1 MPDWRGAVIDL
12 RYHVYSLVAVFVF
25 FVVGVVVGV
34 GLSGQEFVERGERR
48 NLNAQI
54 EQLRNA
60 RDDAEARVQALE
72 AQQRA
77 GEEYV
82 QRSYPVLMQGRLDGL
97 RIARVVV
104 GEVDERASDI
114 LDDVDRA
121 LADAGGTPA
130 RLRALRVPVD
140 DDALADALSSRPEL
154 AEHSP
159 TDLGRLGRALAR
171 ELVLGDE
178 TPLWDAL
185 SPVLVAQRSG
195 SMSEAVDGV
204 VVVRSAPPQT
214 GRSAEFVRGF
224 YEGLDEVPAVGVEET
239 DAERSAITVFAR
251 ADLSTVDNVDTRMGR
266 LALALL
272 LAGGNPGDYGVK
284 ETAAG
289 ALPPVD
295 PLPPPSRE

>member
-1 MPDWRGAVIDL
+1 VIDL
-12 RYHVYSLVAVFVF
+12 RYHVFSLVAVFVF

-34 GLSGQEFVERGERR
+34 GLSGQGFVEEGERR
-48 NLNAQI
+48 RLNAEI
-54 EQLRNA
+54 ERLRNQ
-60 RDDAEARVQALE
+60 RDDAEARAEALE

-104 GEVDERASDI
+104 GEVDERAADI
-114 LDDVDRA
+114 LDEVDRA
-121 LADAGGTPA
+121 LADAGGSPA

-140 DDALADALSSRPEL
+140 HRALADALSSRPDL
-154 AEHSP
+154 SEHSP
-159 TDLGRLGRALAR
+159 PTDLRRLGRALAR
-171 ELVLGDE
+171 ELVSGGE

-195 SMSEAVDGV
+195 SMSEDVDGV
-204 VVVRSAPPQT
+204 VVARSAPPQR
-214 GRSAEFVRGF
+214 GRSADFVRGF

-239 DAERSAITVFAR
+239 GAERSAIAVFAR
-251 ADLSTVDNVDTRMGR
+251 ADLSTVDHVDTQVGR

-272 LAGGNPGDYGVK
+272 LAGASPGDYGVK
-284 ETAAG
+284 DTAAA

-295 PLPPPSRE
+295 PIPPPAGD

>member
-1 MPDWRGAVIDL
+1 MIDL

-34 GLSGQEFVERGERR
+34 GLSGQGLVEQGERR
-48 NLNAQI
+48 NLNAEI
-54 EQLRNA
+54 ERLRND
-60 RDDAEARVQALE
+60 RDDAEARVEALE

-82 QRSYPVLMQGRLDGL
+82 QRSYPVLMQERLDGR

-104 GEVDERASDI
+104 GEVDERAAAV

-121 LADAGGTPA
+121 LADANGSPA

-140 DDALADALSSRPEL
+140 ETGVADALSSRPEL
-154 AEHSP
+154 AEHSA
-159 TDLGRLGRALAR
+159 TDLRRLGRALAR
-171 ELVLGDE
+171 ELVDGGD

-195 SMSEAVDGV
+195 SMGQPVDGV
-204 VVVRSAPPQT
+204 VVARSARPQR

-224 YEGLDEVPAVGVEET
+224 YEGLDDVPAVGVEDT
-239 DAERSAITVFAR
+239 DADPSAIIVFSR
-251 ADLSTVDNVDTRMGR
+251 ADLSTVDNVDTRIGR

-272 LAGGNPGDYGVK
+272 LAGASPGDYGVK
-284 ETAAG
+284 DTAAA

-295 PLPPPSRE
+295 PLAPPARE

>member
-1 MPDWRGAVIDL
+1 MIDL

-34 GLSGQEFVERGERR
+34 GLSGQGLVEQGERR
-48 NLNAQI
+48 NLNAEI
-54 EQLRNA
+54 ERLRND
-60 RDDAEARVQALE
+60 RDDAEARVEALE

-82 QRSYPVLMQGRLDGL
+82 QRSYPVLIQERLDGR

-104 GEVDERASDI
+104 GEVDERAAAV

-121 LADAGGTPA
+121 VGDANGTPA

-140 DDALADALSSRPEL
+140 ETAVAEALSSRPEL
-154 AEHSP
+154 AEHSA
-159 TDLGRLGRALAR
+159 TDLRGIGRALAR
-171 ELVLGDE
+171 ELVDGGE
-178 TPLWDAL
+178 TSLWDAL

-195 SMSEAVDGV
+195 SMQQPVDAV
-204 VVVRSAPPQT
+204 VVVRSAPPQR
-214 GRSAEFVRGF
+214 GRSADFVRGF
-224 YEGLDEVPAVGVEET
+224 YEGLQDVPAVGVEET
-239 DAERSAITVFAR
+239 DADPSAITVFAH

-272 LAGGNPGDYGVK
+272 LAGGSPGDYGVK
-284 ETAAG
+284 ETAAA

-295 PLPPPSRE
+295 PLPPPARE